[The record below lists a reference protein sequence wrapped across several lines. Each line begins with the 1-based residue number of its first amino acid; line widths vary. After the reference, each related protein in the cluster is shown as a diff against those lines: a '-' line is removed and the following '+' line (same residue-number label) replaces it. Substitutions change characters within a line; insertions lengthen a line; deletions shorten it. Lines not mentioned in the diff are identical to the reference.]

1 MMYGGGSMTKRASSR
16 KGEKNFILRKPMP
29 YNLYNVNQKE
39 KEREVFTLEK
49 WFYLHNRINIR
60 MKKWSLFD
68 ST

>member
-49 WFYLHNRINIR
+49 
-60 MKKWSLFD
+60 
-68 ST
+68 